1 MLPWLNPGEPMLSL
15 LLIPVTFAADPIA
28 LEVIA
33 RAQKNLGKPS
43 LTLVVNQDADKLDVR
58 VDCAGA
64 WGESH
69 GGASAGDKITM
80 ELDVP
85 VGTHSCTGSLAAEFS
100 DGSTGEMP
108 LTFQVTMLGPME
120 ILVPADKINMEE
132 RTLVVMMDRQ
142 PSQVQVQAY
151 GPGDLLIGEVSVPS
165 IGAGPG
171 DPIEVQWKSEG
182 EVIRL
187 HVVGTD
193 VDGFWTAKDLM
204 PWYYNIPHEDVVF
217 ESGKSQI
224 LPQEEPKLA
233 AALVEANEVLVKYGT
248 VAKVNL
254 YVAGYTDTVGDKNN
268 NKRLS
273 QARAAAIARWYRDH
287 GFTGEIYYQGFGEQG
302 LAVAT
307 PDNTA
312 QAQNRRA
319 LYVLAAETP
328 PVSASMPKDI
338 WTKL

>member
-1 MLPWLNPGEPMLSL
+1 MLSL

-28 LEVIA
+28 LEVVA
-33 RAQKNLGKPS
+33 RAQKDLGKPS
-43 LTLVVNQDADKLDVR
+43 LTLVVNQNAEKLDVR
-58 VDCAGA
+58 VDCASS

-80 ELDVP
+80 EFDVP
-85 VGTHSCTGSLAAEFS
+85 IGTHSCSGTLAAEFS

-108 LTFQVTMLGPME
+108 LNFQVTMLGPME
-120 ILVPADKINMEE
+120 ITVPADKINMEE

-142 PSQVQVQAY
+142 PAQVQVQAY
-151 GPGDLLIGEVSVPS
+151 GPGDLLLGEVSVPS
-165 IGAGPG
+165 FGAGPG

-193 VDGFWTAKDLM
+193 ADGFWTAKDLM
-204 PWYYNIPHEDVVF
+204 PWYYNIPHEDVIF
-217 ESGKSQI
+217 ESGKSEI
-224 LPQEEPKLA
+224 LPAEEPKLVA
-233 AALVEANEVLVKYGT
+233 AMEEANKVLVKYGS

-268 NKRLS
+268 NQRLS

-287 GFTGEIYYQGFGEQG
+287 GFEGEIYYQGFGERG

-307 PDNTA
+307 PENTDEPR
-312 QAQNRRA
+312 NRRA

-328 PVSASMPKDI
+328 PVSETMPQSL
-338 WTKL
+338 WTRL

>member
-1 MLPWLNPGEPMLSL
+1 MLSL
-15 LLIPVTFAADPIA
+15 LLVPAALAADPIA
-28 LEVIA
+28 LEVVS
-33 RAQKNLGKPS
+33 RAQRGLGKPS
-43 LTLVVNQDADKLDVR
+43 LTLVVNQEVDNLDVR

-69 GGASAGDKITM
+69 GGAMAGDKITI

-85 VGTHSCTGSLAAEFS
+85 VGTHSCSGTLSAQFS
-100 DGSTGEMP
+100 DGSEGEMP
-108 LTFQVTMLGPME
+108 LSFQVTVLGPME
-120 ILVPADKINMEE
+120 IKVPAESINMEE
-132 RTLVVMMDRQ
+132 KTLVVSMDRQ
-142 PSQVQVQAY
+142 PAQVQVQAY
-151 GPGDLLIGEVSVPS
+151 GPGDLLIGEASVPAF
-165 IGAGPG
+165 GAGAG
-171 DPIEVQWKSEG
+171 DPIEIQWQGEG

-187 HVVGTD
+187 HVIGTD

-204 PWYYNIPHEDVVF
+204 PWYYNIPHEDVIF
-217 ESGKSQI
+217 ESGKSEI
-224 LPQEEPKLA
+224 LPAEEHKLVA
-233 AALVEANEVLVKYGT
+233 AMEEANKVLAKYGS

-287 GFTGEIYYQGFGEQG
+287 GFQGEIYYQGFGESG

-307 PDNTA
+307 PDNTDEP
-312 QAQNRRA
+312 QNRRA

-328 PVSASMPKDI
+328 PVSEAMPQSM

>member
-1 MLPWLNPGEPMLSL
+1 MLSL

-28 LEVIA
+28 LEVVP
-33 RAQKNLGKPS
+33 RAQKGLGKPS
-43 LTLVVNQDADKLDVR
+43 LTLVVNQGADKLDVR

-69 GGASAGDKITM
+69 GGASAGDRITM

-85 VGTHSCTGSLAAEFS
+85 IGTHSCTGSLSAEFS
-100 DGSTGEMP
+100 DGSAGEMP
-108 LTFQVTMLGPME
+108 LGFEVTRLGPME
-120 ILVPADKINMEE
+120 IQVPTDLINMEE
-132 RTLVVMMDRQ
+132 RTMVVIMDRQ
-142 PSQVQVQAY
+142 PAQVQVQAY
-151 GPGDLLIGEVSVPS
+151 GPGDLLLGEVSVPS
-165 IGAGPG
+165 LGAGPG

-217 ESGKSQI
+217 ESGQSKI
-224 LPQEEPKLA
+224 LPGEEPKLF
-233 AALVEANEVLVKYGT
+233 AALDQANKVLIKYGT
-248 VAKVNL
+248 VAEVKL
-254 YVAGYTDTVGDKNN
+254 YVAGYTDTVGDKNI

-273 QARAAAIARWYRDH
+273 QARAAAIAGWYRDH
-287 GFTGEIYYQGFGEQG
+287 GFAGEIYYQGFGEQG

-307 PDNTA
+307 PDNTD

-319 LYVLAAETP
+319 LYVLAAEP
-328 PVSASMPKDI
+328 PPISESMPKNI